1 MPKLIAINEIIRDGK
16 DGKREVI
23 APGAKFDATV
33 DEKEL
38 LVDRLNAAKGADA
51 DEPAAEAQ
59 KPQAKGKKG
68 ADADESLV

>member
-23 APGAKFDATV
+23 APGSKFDATV

-38 LVDRLNAAKGADA
+38 LVDRLNAAKQADA
-51 DEPAAEAQ
+51 DEPAAEA
-59 KPQAKGKKG
+59 PTAKGKKA